1 MGVNP
6 EAPLLRPKNGELCA
20 GIAGMN
26 IGISF
31 IIMGP
36 LKRWVVSRLKS
47 LGLLGLASIGLS
59 FVAFA
64 SPAAGQGLRS
74 VVESHDRVFPGV
86 GAGVTALKR
95 DSSGRYYILAK
106 PETVISVFGPD
117 GILLGQI
124 PNAKSNGATIYYA
137 VDIDL
142 NPDGFLVVADRGAN
156 AIEVFAPD
164 GSFVSRTPV
173 IAPTSVVALSDG
185 QFAVTSLVSKRLVQ
199 VIDQRGRVV
208 RSFGDPIQAEDEPD
222 KQQPDKEPFINRGKV
237 SGDSAGGIYF
247 AFTSVPDP
255 TVRQYDRYGYVGY
268 EALIPAHVFGE
279 TPTPPNDRVEYTFG
293 FSDESFSDQIRSSVT
308 VGSSGDLKFNGGV
321 GTGFGEALR
330 RGEGFDQAIQQQTAG
345 GGGPLGAMFSGQV
358 SKQGTNFQLGMGTMS
373 GFGGRGRM
381 GFGSVS
387 DQTNSQGAAL
397 HFNSSNSNDTSDL
410 SQPSSSVDTSSMS
423 AELQSSFGSN
433 GAGAT
438 DPFSDSTAPP
448 PGTDGL
454 GQGGLSGAFV
464 LGSGFGSGFGSFG
477 FRQGGFG
484 GGFGGGIGGHEGEA
498 GGAKPDSG
506 THSAGA
512 GSGMG
517 MHGGEGYSHLGYR
530 GGHFGASSYA
540 FTGGMRVNL
549 GDLGRVSS
557 FDKPIITAMAADP
570 ETHEIWAGIGDT
582 LVHFN
587 KEGDPV
593 GIYYLTLSGG
603 TAVKPAAVLVEPDRI
618 LIAAD
623 PWGIFEFARP
633 DKAASSPK
641 QQLNIVPQVVS
652 QPR

>member
-1 MGVNP
+1 MRVNP
-6 EAPLLRPKNGELCA
+6 EVPLLRPKNGELCA

-26 IGISF
+26 IRISL

-36 LKRWVVSRLKS
+36 LKGWVVSRLRS
-47 LGLLGLASIGLS
+47 LGLVGLASIVLS
-59 FVAFA
+59 LVAFA
-64 SPAAGQGLRS
+64 PTAAGQGLRT

-117 GILLGQI
+117 GILLGQV
-124 PNAKSNGATIYYA
+124 PNAKSNGTTIHYA

-156 AIEVFAPD
+156 AIVVFAPD
-164 GSFVSRTPV
+164 GSFVSTTPV

-185 QFAVTSLVSKRLVQ
+185 QFAVTSLVSKRLVE

-208 RSFGDPIQAEDEPD
+208 RSFGDPIQAEDQPD
-222 KQQPDKEPFINRGKV
+222 KQPPNKEPLMNRGKV

-279 TPTPPNDRVEYTFG
+279 TPPQPNDRIEYTFG

-308 VGSSGDLKFNGGV
+308 VGSSGDLKFSGGV

-330 RGEGFDQAIQQQTAG
+330 RGEGFDQAIQQQTTGG
-345 GGGPLGAMFSGQV
+345 GGGPFGAMFSGQV
-358 SKQGTNFQLGMGTMS
+358 SSQGTNFQLGMGTMS
-373 GFGGRGRM
+373 GFGGRGRT

-397 HFNSSNSNDTSDL
+397 RFNSSDSNDTSDL
-410 SQPSSSVDTSSMS
+410 SQSSSSVDASSMS
-423 AELQSSFGSN
+423 ADLQSSFGSN

-438 DPFSDSTAPP
+438 DSFNDYSAPP
-448 PGTDGL
+448 PTGGGL
-454 GQGGLSGAFV
+454 SQGGLPASFV
-464 LGSGFGSGFGSFG
+464 LGSSFGGFG

-484 GGFGGGIGGHEGEA
+484 GGMGGHEGGA
-498 GGAKPDSG
+498 GSATPASGAQ
-506 THSAGA
+506 HSAGA
-512 GSGMG
+512 GAEMG
-517 MHGGEGYSHLGYR
+517 MHGSDGFSHLGYR
-530 GGHFGASSYA
+530 GGHFGSSSYA

-603 TAVKPAAVLVEPDRI
+603 TAIKPAAVLVEPDRI

-623 PWGIFEFARP
+623 PWGIFGFARP

-641 QQLNIVPQVVS
+641 QQLNIVPQVVP

>member
-1 MGVNP
+1 MRVNP
-6 EAPLLRPKNGELCA
+6 EAPPLRPKNGELCA

-26 IGISF
+26 KGILL

-36 LKRWVVSRLKS
+36 LKGWVVSRFRW
-47 LGLLGLASIGLS
+47 LGLFGLASIGLS
-59 FVAFA
+59 LIAFA
-64 SPAAGQGLRS
+64 SPAAGQGLRT

-86 GAGVTALKR
+86 SAGVTALKR

-117 GILLGQI
+117 GLLIGQI
-124 PNAKSNGATIYYA
+124 PNAKSNGATIRYA

-142 NPDGFLVVADRGAN
+142 NPDGFLVVADRGEN
-156 AIEVFAPD
+156 AIDVFAPD

-199 VIDQRGRVV
+199 VIDQRGKVV
-208 RSFGDPIQAEDEPD
+208 RSFGDPIQAEDQPD
-222 KQQPDKEPFINRGKV
+222 KQPPDKEPLVNRGRV

-279 TPTPPNDRVEYTFG
+279 TPTPPSDRVEYTFG
-293 FSDESFSDQIRSSVT
+293 FSDESFTDQFRSSVT
-308 VGSSGDLKFNGGV
+308 LGSSGDLKFNGGV

-330 RGEGFDQAIQQQTAG
+330 RGEGFDQAIQQQTTG

-358 SKQGTNFQLGMGTMS
+358 SSQGTNFQLGMGTMS

-397 HFNSSNSNDTSDL
+397 RFNSSDSNDSSDL
-410 SQPSSSVDTSSMS
+410 SQSSSGVGASSMS
-423 AELQSSFGSN
+423 AELQSSFASN
-433 GAGAT
+433 SAGAT
-438 DPFSDSTAPP
+438 DPFSDSAAPP
-448 PGTDGL
+448 PGADGL

-484 GGFGGGIGGHEGEA
+484 GGMGGHEGGA
-498 GGAKPDSG
+498 GGATPGS
-506 THSAGA
+506 HSA

-517 MHGGEGYSHLGYR
+517 MHGSDGFSHFGYR
-530 GGHFGASSYA
+530 GGHFGSNSMA

-603 TAVKPAAVLVEPDRI
+603 TAIKPAAVLVEPDRI

-623 PWGIFEFARP
+623 PWGIFGFARP

-641 QQLNIVPQVVS
+641 QQLNIVPQVVP

>member
-1 MGVNP
+1 MNP
-6 EAPLLRPKNGELCA
+6 EERLLRPKNGELCA

-26 IGISF
+26 IRISL

-36 LKRWVVSRLKS
+36 FKGWVVSRLRW
-47 LGLLGLASIGLS
+47 LGAVGLESIGLPLVL
-59 FVAFA
+59 VAFA
-64 SPAAGQGLRS
+64 FPVAGQGLRT
-74 VVESHDRVFPGV
+74 VVESHDRVFSGV

-117 GILLGQI
+117 GILIGQI
-124 PNAKSNGATIYYA
+124 PNAKSNGATIRYA

-142 NPDGFLVVADRGAN
+142 NPDGFLVVADRGEN
-156 AIEVFAPD
+156 AIDVFAPD

-199 VIDQRGRVV
+199 VIDQNGKVV
-208 RSFGDPIQAEDEPD
+208 RSFGDPIQAEDQPD
-222 KQQPDKEPFINRGKV
+222 KQPPNKEPLMNLGRV

-279 TPTPPNDRVEYTFG
+279 TPTPPNDRFEYTFG
-293 FSDESFSDQIRSSVT
+293 FSDESFSDQFRSSVT
-308 VGSSGDLKFNGGV
+308 LGSSGDLKFNGGV

-330 RGEGFDQAIQQQTAG
+330 RGEGFDQAIQQQTNGG
-345 GGGPLGAMFSGQV
+345 GGGPFGAMFSGQV
-358 SKQGTNFQLGMGTMS
+358 SRQGTNFQLGMGSMG

-397 HFNSSNSNDTSDL
+397 RFNSSDSNDSSDL
-410 SQPSSSVDTSSMS
+410 NQSSSSVDASSMS

-433 GAGAT
+433 GAGTT
-438 DPFSDSTAPP
+438 DSFNDSAAPP
-448 PGTDGL
+448 PTGGGL
-454 GQGGLSGAFV
+454 SQGGLPASFV
-464 LGSGFGSGFGSFG
+464 LGSGFGGFGS
-477 FRQGGFG
+477 RQGGFG
-484 GGFGGGIGGHEGEA
+484 GGFGGHEGGA
-498 GGAKPDSG
+498 GGAAGSG
-506 THSAGA
+506 SQHSAGSGA

-517 MHGGEGYSHLGYR
+517 MHGEGSSHLGYR
-530 GGHFGASSYA
+530 GGRFGSNSYA
-540 FTGGMRVNL
+540 FTGGVRVNL
-549 GDLGRVSS
+549 GDLGRISS

-587 KEGDPV
+587 RDGDPV
-593 GIYYLTLSGG
+593 GLYYLTLSGG
-603 TAVKPAAVLVEPDRI
+603 TAIKPAAVLVEPDRI

-633 DKAASSPK
+633 DKAASAPK
-641 QQLNIVPQVVS
+641 QQLNIVPQVVP

>member
-1 MGVNP
+1 
-6 EAPLLRPKNGELCA
+6 
-20 GIAGMN
+20 MN
-26 IGISF
+26 IRISL
-31 IIMGP
+31 IIVGP
-36 LKRWVVSRLKS
+36 LKGWVVSRLRW
-47 LGLLGLASIGLS
+47 LCLLGLASIGLF
-59 FVAFA
+59 FVTFA

-124 PNAKSNGATIYYA
+124 PNAKSNGATLHYA

-156 AIEVFAPD
+156 AIDVFAPD
-164 GSFVSRTPV
+164 GSFVSSTPV

-199 VIDQRGRVV
+199 VIDQRGKVV
-208 RSFGDPIQAEDEPD
+208 RSFGDPVQAEDQPD
-222 KQQPDKEPFINRGKV
+222 KQPPNKEPLMNRGKV

-279 TPTPPNDRVEYTFG
+279 TPTRPNDRVEYTFG
-293 FSDESFSDQIRSSVT
+293 FSDESFSDQFRSSVT
-308 VGSSGDLKFNGGV
+308 LGSSGDLKFNGGV
-321 GTGFGEALR
+321 GTGFGDALR
-330 RGEGFDQAIQQQTAG
+330 RGVGFDQAIQQQTTG
-345 GGGPLGAMFSGQV
+345 GGGPFGATFSGQV
-358 SKQGTNFQLGMGTMS
+358 SSQGTSFQLGMGSMG

-397 HFNSSNSNDTSDL
+397 RFNSSNSNDTSDL
-410 SQPSSSVDTSSMS
+410 NQSSSSVDATSMS

-433 GAGAT
+433 GAGTT
-438 DPFSDSTAPP
+438 DPFSDSAAPP
-448 PGTDGL
+448 PTGG
-454 GQGGLSGAFV
+454 GIGEGGLPAAFV
-464 LGSGFGSGFGSFG
+464 LGSGFGGFGP
-477 FRQGGFG
+477 RQGGFG
-484 GGFGGGIGGHEGEA
+484 GGFGGGMGGHDGGA
-498 GGAKPDSG
+498 GGATTGSG
-506 THSAGA
+506 SHSAGAGSGPGSAA

-517 MHGGEGYSHLGYR
+517 MHGSEGFSHLGYR
-530 GGHFGASSYA
+530 GGRFGSSSYA

-603 TAVKPAAVLVEPDRI
+603 TAIKPAAVLVEPDRI
-618 LIAAD
+618 LIASD
-623 PWGIFEFARP
+623 PWGVFEFARP
-633 DKAASSPK
+633 DKAVSSPK
-641 QQLNIVPQVVS
+641 QQLNIVPQVVP

>member
-1 MGVNP
+1 MRVNP

-26 IGISF
+26 IGILL

-36 LKRWVVSRLKS
+36 FKGWVVSRLRW
-47 LGLLGLASIGLS
+47 LGLIGLTSIGLS
-59 FVAFA
+59 LVVFA
-64 SPAAGQGLRS
+64 SPVAGQGLRS

-95 DSSGRYYILAK
+95 DSSGRYYVLAK

-117 GILLGQI
+117 GILIGQI
-124 PNAKSNGATIYYA
+124 PNAKSNGATIRYA

-142 NPDGFLVVADRGAN
+142 NPDGFLVVADRGSN
-156 AIEVFAPD
+156 AIVVFAPD
-164 GSFVSRTPV
+164 GSFVSTTPV
-173 IAPTSVVALSDG
+173 VAPTSVVALSDG
-185 QFAVTSLVSKRLVQ
+185 QFAVTSLVSKRLVE
-199 VIDQRGRVV
+199 VIDQRGKVV
-208 RSFGDPIQAEDEPD
+208 RSFGDPIQVEDQPD
-222 KQQPDKEPFINRGKV
+222 QQPSNKEQLMNRGRV

-279 TPTPPNDRVEYTFG
+279 TPQRPNDRFEYTFG
-293 FSDESFSDQIRSSVT
+293 FSDESFSDQFRSSVT
-308 VGSSGDLKFNGGV
+308 LGSSGDLKFSGGV

-330 RGEGFDQAIQQQTAG
+330 RGEGFDQAIQQQTTGG

-358 SKQGTNFQLGMGTMS
+358 SRQGANFQLGMGTMS
-373 GFGGRGRM
+373 GGRGRM

-397 HFNSSNSNDTSDL
+397 QFNSSNSNDTSDL
-410 SQPSSSVDTSSMS
+410 SQPSSSVDPSSMS

-433 GAGAT
+433 GTGAT
-438 DPFSDSTAPP
+438 DPFSDSAAPL
-448 PGTDGL
+448 PGGGGL

-464 LGSGFGSGFGSFG
+464 LGSGFGTGFGSFG

-484 GGFGGGIGGHEGEA
+484 GGFGGHEGGA
-498 GGAKPDSG
+498 GGSTTGSG
-506 THSAGA
+506 AHSAGA
-512 GSGMG
+512 GSGIG
-517 MHGGEGYSHLGYR
+517 MHGADGSSHLGYR
-530 GGHFGASSYA
+530 GGHFGSSSYA

-587 KEGDPV
+587 KDGDPV

-603 TAVKPAAVLVEPDRI
+603 TALKPVAVLVEPDRL
-618 LIAAD
+618 LIAGD

-641 QQLNIVPQVVS
+641 QQLNIVPQVVP